1 MATAVEWALATRQKK
16 RECES
21 CAWGRSAKQGK
32 ACLRFIADVVE
43 VRRAG
48 KTDVAIKALVAKVHA
63 DYGYPHLVT
72 ALTRHVEK
80 CLGYEWR
87 RVYLAP
93 R

>member
-1 MATAVEWALATRQKK
+1 
-16 RECES
+16 
-21 CAWGRSAKQGK
+21 
-32 ACLRFIADVVE
+32 VVD

-72 ALTRHVEK
+72 ALTRHIEK

-87 RVYLAP
+87 RVYLAQ